1 MKLIILVVVR
11 ELHRLRAV
19 AIDGSKF
26 RAVASID
33 STRDRLALQ
42 RYLDSIEKAGE
53 EQQAS
58 IDPSAVQSA
67 LEKGFPKSVGKVG
80 SRLYGFPPFPYSVI
94 SMVCFWC

>member
-53 EQQAS
+53 EQEEQES
-58 IDPSAVQSA
+58 LRTLGIRTGELVNG
-67 LEKGFPKSVGKVG
+67 EKRIYVHVMFS
-80 SRLYGFPPFPYSVI
+80 SRS
-94 SMVCFWC
+94 